1 MQNKNPLEKATNA
14 YDLFID
20 AVLSLPF
27 DVRKDVLNIAERAS
41 GLRNPYLYLFNRIQ
55 KQDPQD
61 PIYGLMVENAI
72 LTSEMLQPA

>member
-1 MQNKNPLEKATNA
+1 MQNKNPLEKAMNA
-14 YDLFID
+14 YDIFID

-27 DVRKDVLNIAERAS
+27 DVRRDVLNIAERNS
-41 GLRNPYLYLFNRIQ
+41 KNPYLYLFQRIQ

-72 LTSEMLQPA
+72 LTSDMLQPA